1 MENKKKVL
9 VLIDGNAL
17 IHRSY
22 HALPPLTTK
31 KGEVVH
37 AVYGFTSTLLSV
49 LEKFH
54 PEYIAASFDLPG
66 GTFRDDLYAEYK
78 ATRTKA
84 PDDLYAQIPRV
95 KEVVTAMNIPI
106 YELAGFEADDCVGT
120 IAKQAGAQG
129 IEVIIVTG
137 DNDALQLVD
146 DHIKVFS
153 IRKGLKD
160 LVLYDVPAVLAKYGF
175 GPSQLPDYKGLA
187 GDNSDNIPGV
197 AGIGAKTATD
207 LLTQF
212 GTLENI
218 YEHLG
223 DVKQSV
229 RKKLEADKE
238 KAFLS
243 KTLGA
248 ICITAPVLLDIEKC
262 VVKDYDKSI
271 VSSLLQELGF
281 FSLLKRLPGSV
292 FNEQGTMSKKQ
303 GTANNKQEIKK
314 IKTIKTGE
322 DFNRFIGENTRVG
335 VWLEKGLGSLFGA
348 SIESIGIA
356 TKELAAM
363 ITWNEESKKFLKT
376 FFENESIAKVAFD
389 GKSIVRTLAPENI
402 SVRGIV
408 FDVEIAA
415 YMLNAGSDVSFERL
429 ILSELGM
436 EEISGAGERA
446 RAVLLLE
453 QHFSAQMDEMSKEQ
467 VSGKT
472 VRTVFDSIEMPLLPI
487 LAEMEAHGV
496 KLNTEKF
503 RALSVELTLELAGLE
518 QEIYKYAGREFNINS
533 PKQLAEILFV
543 YLKIPTAGVKKT
555 KTGISTASPELI
567 KLKAEYPIAG
577 LIEQYRE
584 LFKLKTT
591 YLDALPTLVDAES
604 RLHTTYHQA
613 VAATG
618 RLSSSNP
625 NLQNIPARNVWSEK
639 IRGSF
644 EAEEGYLFVGA
655 DYSQIELRVM
665 AHLSD
670 DPALVEAF
678 QRGEDVHRT
687 TGSVVF
693 KVAPELVTNDMRRQA
708 KVFNFGIMYGMGAF
722 GLAQAAEIGQ
732 KEAGEFIT
740 AYFAKFPK
748 VAEFME
754 SMKKSAREKGFV
766 ETELGRRRSVP
777 EIQSENVM
785 VARSGERMAIN
796 MPVQGLAADI
806 MKLSML
812 AAEKLVKKY
821 NMDVHPD
828 EAPQVKMLLQV
839 HDELIFEVREG
850 IAETFA
856 KELKK
861 TMEDAYT
868 LKVPLIV
875 ETMIGKNWGE
885 I

>member
-1 MENKKKVL
+1 MSDTKKVL

-54 PEYIAASFDLPG
+54 PEYIAASFDLSGP
-66 GTFRDDLYAEYK
+66 TFRDELYAEYK

-106 YELAGFEADDCVGT
+106 YELAHFEADDCVGT

-160 LVLYDVPAVLAKYGF
+160 LVLYDVPAVVAKYEF

-187 GDNSDNIPGV
+187 GDSSDNIPGV
-197 AGIGAKTATD
+197 SGIGAKTATD
-207 LLTQF
+207 LLKQF

-218 YEHLG
+218 YANLPE
-223 DVKQSV
+223 VKESV

-243 KTLGA
+243 KTLGT
-248 ICITAPVLLDIEKC
+248 ISIDAPVTLDLEKC
-262 VVKDYDKSI
+262 VARDYDKK
-271 VSSLLQELGF
+271 VVGSLLQELGF
-281 FSLLKRLPGSV
+281 FSLIKRLPGSDQGAEN
-292 FNEQGTMSKKQ
+292 NEQGAGIREQKK
-303 GTANNKQEIKK
+303 KEK
-314 IKTIKTGE
+314 IKTIKTEEDLISFLGE
-322 DFNRFIGENTRVG
+322 VKRVG
-335 VWLEKGLGSLFGA
+335 VWLEKGLGSLFGS
-348 SIESIGIA
+348 SIESIGLA
-356 TKELAAM
+356 TEKAAGV
-363 ITWNEESKKFLKT
+363 IPWNEETKPLLKK
-376 FFENESIAKVAFD
+376 FFENDGVAKVAFD
-389 GKSIVRTLAPENI
+389 GKNIIRTLAGENV
-402 SVRGIV
+402 SVKNIA

-415 YMLNAGSDVSFERL
+415 YLLNAGSDVSFERL
-429 ILSELGM
+429 ILSELGI
-436 EEISGAGERA
+436 EEISGAGEKA
-446 RAVLLLE
+446 RAVSELE
-453 QHFSAQMDEMSKEQ
+453 KHFSERLGEMSREQ
-467 VSGKT
+467 VAGKT
-472 VRTVFDSIEMPLLPI
+472 VRTVFENIEMPLVPI
-487 LAEMEAHGV
+487 LAEMEEHGIR
-496 KLNTEKF
+496 LNTEKF
-503 RALSVELTLELAGLE
+503 RKLSIELTLEIAALE
-518 QEIYKYAGREFNINS
+518 QEIYKHSGREFNINS
-533 PKQLAEILFV
+533 PKQLAEILFID
-543 YLKIPTAGVKKT
+543 LHIPTAGVKKT

-567 KLKAEYPIAG
+567 KLKGEYPIAG

-591 YLDALPTLVDAES
+591 YLDTLPTLVDSQS
-604 RLHTTYHQA
+604 RLHTTFHQV

-625 NLQNIPARNVWSEK
+625 NLQNIPARNAWSEK
-639 IRGSF
+639 IRGAF
-644 EAEEGYLFVGA
+644 EAEDGYLFVGA

-665 AHLSD
+665 AHLSG

-678 QRGEDVHRT
+678 RKGEDVHRT

-708 KVFNFGIMYGMGAF
+708 KVFNFGLMYGMGAF

-732 KEAGEFIT
+732 KEAGEFIK

-754 SMKKSAREKGFV
+754 AMKVSAREKGFV
-766 ETELGRRRSVP
+766 ETELGRRRAVP
-777 EIQSENVM
+777 EIRSENVM

-812 AAEKLVKKY
+812 AADKLVKKY
-821 NMDVHPD
+821 GDDVR
-828 EAPQVKMLLQV
+828 MLLQV
-839 HDELIFEVREG
+839 HDELIFEVKEN
-850 IAETFA
+850 IAKHFA
-856 KELKK
+856 KDLKQV
-861 TMEDAYT
+861 MENAYN

-875 ETMIGKNWGE
+875 ETMIGNNWGE